1 MNKNNYNQK
10 KSKILEKIKWL
21 SILFFFL
28 LLFFFTYYFYKTQ
41 LLIRTFFILLLIL
54 CIGRAFI
61 CTKKG
66 KHILSCIIMSKN
78 EMKKIIWPTYKD
90 TLYTTLIIISV
101 TILISFLLWCI
112 DSIIFRLIA
121 FIISLRF

>member
-1 MNKNNYNQK
+1 MNKNNHNQQ

-28 LLFFFTYYFYKTQ
+28 LLLFFTYYFYTTQ
-41 LLIRTFFILLLIL
+41 LLIRIFITLLLIL
-54 CIGRAFI
+54 CIGGVFI
-61 CTKKG
+61 STKKG
-66 KHILSCIIMSKN
+66 KHIISCIIMSTK